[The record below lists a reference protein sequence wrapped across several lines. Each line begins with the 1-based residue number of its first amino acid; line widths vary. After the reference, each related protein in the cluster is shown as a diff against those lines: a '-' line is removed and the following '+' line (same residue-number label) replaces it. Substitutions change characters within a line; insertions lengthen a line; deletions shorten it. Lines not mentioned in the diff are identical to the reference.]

1 MKFSQVALVL
11 NRTIT
16 QVAIPYRHLLHIHF
30 YFVYSRAS
38 GKPFSSI
45 QVCITVI
52 VQDKHLGF
60 GYLVIVSKRQCAVWA
75 NWRRPTG
82 MNLTCV
88 AYFMVLCSLS
98 KAMFLSFLLTCKG
111 EKKSTFI
118 SHSHTSHSLCEHTGE
133 SMSHVKTALIYL
145 NTNRNDF

>member
-98 KAMFLSFLLTCKG
+98 KAMSLSFWLAKVKR
-111 EKKSTFI
+111 KKHLHQPLPHQPFPVWTHRGKHEPHQNCFN
-118 SHSHTSHSLCEHTGE
+118 LFEHE
-133 SMSHVKTALIYL
+133 
-145 NTNRNDF
+145 